1 MEVRV
6 HACFL
11 CRVLIRVSAP
21 MLVVLKDRG
30 QTLRFY
36 SFKNP
41 QMRVNA
47 EILYEF
53 LKEERWQDKE
63 PWKSAYSPGGER

>member
-1 MEVRV
+1 
-6 HACFL
+6 
-11 CRVLIRVSAP
+11 
-21 MLVVLKDRG
+21 MLVMLKDRG

-36 SFKNP
+36 NVKST
-41 QMRVNA
+41 QMQLNA

-53 LKEERWQDKE
+53 LKEERWQTKE